1 MSKRIEAPLQ
11 AASLQPSDYQPLGN
25 YFDENLQPL
34 FGTYKAFEHHLAA
47 VRDVLEEEG
56 ALARV
61 GRLLNVHKPTF
72 WPKFLAAQRAL
83 LQRRRNAEPRTGD
96 ALPSIRASPK
106 PTGRPR
112 KGAQGKEANAAA
124 A

>member
-1 MSKRIEAPLQ
+1 MSKRFEATQPV
-11 AASLQPSDYQPLGN
+11 ASPQPSDYQPLGD

-34 FGTYKAFEHHLAA
+34 FGTYKAFEHHLAP
-47 VRDVLEEEG
+47 VRDELEEDG

-83 LQRRRNAEPRTGD
+83 LQRRRNAEPRAVD
-96 ALPSIRASPK
+96 AFASPRAAHK
-106 PTGRPR
+106 RTGRPP
-112 KGAQGKEANAAA
+112 KNANTKEANTAAA
-124 A
+124 